1 MADCSS
7 KHKKLSLDE
16 VIAEVLQSDEEQELS
31 EFEECI
37 IEIRDFEDEEGNE
50 QLLVMPQIQITF
62 VHLVDRDTH
71 CMMMIM
77 MQMKMIMLTVKRGT
91 HCLQAYI
98 LSETNFPRDINV
110 IFYSILQ
117 LSSDSFA
124 LADAIINDEET
135 SKSLDDVSDHSAT
148 DVDTD
153 DKDNDIDKFALGNKE
168 RGLGGHGGQVH
179 GQRAGRKSR
188 TNCKR
193 GGVCGFGKGLSWS
206 QSMKLCTTS
215 CYMEKFEK

>member
-71 CMMMIM
+71 WMMMIM
-77 MQMKMIMLTVKRGT
+77 MQIF
-91 HCLQAYI
+91 YFYSI
-98 LSETNFPRDINV
+98 LF
-110 IFYSILQ
+110 IFYSIL
-117 LSSDSFA
+117 
-124 LADAIINDEET
+124 
-135 SKSLDDVSDHSAT
+135 
-148 DVDTD
+148 
-153 DKDNDIDKFALGNKE
+153 
-168 RGLGGHGGQVH
+168 
-179 GQRAGRKSR
+179 
-188 TNCKR
+188 
-193 GGVCGFGKGLSWS
+193 
-206 QSMKLCTTS
+206 
-215 CYMEKFEK
+215 

>member
-37 IEIRDFEDEEGNE
+37 IEIRDFEGEEGSE
-50 QLLVMPQIQITF
+50 HLLVMSQIQITF

-71 CMMMIM
+71 WLMMT
-77 MQMKMIMLTVKRGT
+77 MQMKMIMLTVKQGT

-110 IFYSILQ
+110 IFYSIL
-117 LSSDSFA
+117 
-124 LADAIINDEET
+124 
-135 SKSLDDVSDHSAT
+135 
-148 DVDTD
+148 
-153 DKDNDIDKFALGNKE
+153 
-168 RGLGGHGGQVH
+168 
-179 GQRAGRKSR
+179 
-188 TNCKR
+188 
-193 GGVCGFGKGLSWS
+193 
-206 QSMKLCTTS
+206 
-215 CYMEKFEK
+215 

>member
-37 IEIRDFEDEEGNE
+37 IEIRDFEDEERNE
-50 QLLVMPQIQITF
+50 QLLVMSQIQITF

-71 CMMMIM
+71 WMMMMMMMM

-110 IFYSILQ
+110 IFYSIL
-117 LSSDSFA
+117 
-124 LADAIINDEET
+124 
-135 SKSLDDVSDHSAT
+135 
-148 DVDTD
+148 
-153 DKDNDIDKFALGNKE
+153 
-168 RGLGGHGGQVH
+168 
-179 GQRAGRKSR
+179 
-188 TNCKR
+188 
-193 GGVCGFGKGLSWS
+193 
-206 QSMKLCTTS
+206 
-215 CYMEKFEK
+215 

>member
-1 MADCSS
+1 M
-7 KHKKLSLDE
+7 
-16 VIAEVLQSDEEQELS
+16 
-31 EFEECI
+31 
-37 IEIRDFEDEEGNE
+37 
-50 QLLVMPQIQITF
+50 
-62 VHLVDRDTH
+62 
-71 CMMMIM
+71 
-77 MQMKMIMLTVKRGT
+77 
-91 HCLQAYI
+91 
-98 LSETNFPRDINV
+98 
-110 IFYSILQ
+110 
-117 LSSDSFA
+117 
-124 LADAIINDEET
+124 
-135 SKSLDDVSDHSAT
+135 DDVSDHSAT

-188 TNCKR
+188 TNCKC

>member
-50 QLLVMPQIQITF
+50 HLLVMSQIQITF

-71 CMMMIM
+71 WLMMT
-77 MQMKMIMLTVKRGT
+77 MQMKMIMLTVKQGT

-117 LSSDSFA
+117 LSSDSFT
-124 LADAIINDEET
+124 LADAIINDGET
-135 SKSLDDVSDHSAT
+135 SKSLDDISDHSAT

-153 DKDNDIDKFALGNKE
+153 DNDNDIDKFALGNKE
-168 RGLGGHGGQVH
+168 RGLGERCGQVH

-188 TNCKR
+188 TNCKH
-193 GGVCGFGKGLSWS
+193 GGVWFW
-206 QSMKLCTTS
+206 
-215 CYMEKFEK
+215 

>member
-7 KHKKLSLDE
+7 KHKNLSLDE

-37 IEIRDFEDEEGNE
+37 IEIRDFEGEEGNE
-50 QLLVMPQIQITF
+50 HLLVMSQIQITF

-71 CMMMIM
+71 WLMMT
-77 MQMKMIMLTVKRGT
+77 MQMKMIMLTVKQGT
-91 HCLQAYI
+91 HCLQPYI

-117 LSSDSFA
+117 LSSDSFT
-124 LADAIINDEET
+124 LADAIINDGET
-135 SKSLDDVSDHSAT
+135 SKSLDDISDHSAT

-153 DKDNDIDKFALGNKE
+153 DNDNDIDKFALGNKE
-168 RGLGGHGGQVH
+168 RGLGERVGQVH
-179 GQRAGRKSR
+179 GQRAGRKSS
-188 TNCKR
+188 TNCKH
-193 GGVCGFGKGLSWS
+193 GVVCGFGKGLSWS